1 MARYTFA
8 IFLYYPLFLFFLLG
22 DHRETKR
29 EREIVPTPYLLILG
43 GMCVFRYPG
52 GMASTGGGLSS
63 VWPCAF

>member
-43 GMCVFRYPG
+43 GMCLQVSRRY
-52 GMASTGGGLSS
+52 GLHGWRSYFS
-63 VWPCAF
+63 LAVRF